1 MRPVTA
7 REQDQPLCPEGD
19 FRFWA
24 SVGATATA
32 AWVLGCLAGL
42 APLVGHP
49 AGSPSLIERLSAAA
63 AAAVWVA
70 LCTGAGSLGFA
81 SIALVRGRPPGTVLD
96 IASRAFA
103 CVAVAS
109 LCRAV
114 PVGPAALKVAF
125 DGAATA
131 VVAALL
137 ARPAFRVG
145 PLEAFAATA
154 VGTGILGVLAAA
166 AFVVS
171 WAVRPA

>member
-1 MRPVTA
+1 M
-7 REQDQPLCPEGD
+7 
-19 FRFWA
+19 
-24 SVGATATA
+24 
-32 AWVLGCLAGL
+32 
-42 APLVGHP
+42 
-49 AGSPSLIERLSAAA
+49 
-63 AAAVWVA
+63 WVA